1 MDPARLIAA
10 VCSPAGRYAVVE
22 VHERLGSTN
31 SRAVSIA
38 QPYAVV
44 VAEAQTAGRGRLDRT
59 WESPTGL
66 GLTFSALLPAPTSAP
81 GWVPLVAGLAV
92 AEAITAVTGLRPA
105 LKWPNDVLI
114 GQPQPA
120 VDGPPVAPV
129 PPVPPVAPVAPL
141 GKVCGILCEYL
152 PLAHPL
158 VVVGIGLN
166 VHQQRPDLPVPTA
179 TSLALACGG
188 RGAVTGQEIDRETVL
203 VEVLDRLAQ
212 RVAQLGLPPP
222 EREATYT
229 AYRQQCATLGS
240 LVTVTLPDGSA
251 VTGTAVA
258 VDADGALLVDNG
270 WQVHTLRAGDV
281 THVRPARDPI

>member
-1 MDPARLIAA
+1 MDSARLTAA
-10 VCSPAGRYAVVE
+10 VCSPAGRFALVE

-31 SRAVSIA
+31 SRAAAIA

-44 VAEAQTAGRGRLDRT
+44 VAEVQTAGRGRLDRS
-59 WESPTGL
+59 WDSPAGL
-66 GLTFSALLPAPTSAP
+66 GVTFSVVLPAPTSAP

-92 AEAITAVTGLRPA
+92 AEAITTVTGLRPA

-120 VDGPPVAPV
+120 IDGSAPV
-129 PPVPPVAPVAPL
+129 

-166 VHQQRPDLPVPTA
+166 VHQQRADLPVPTA
-179 TSLALACGG
+179 TSLALACAG
-188 RGAVTGQEIDRETVL
+188 RGAMAGQELDRETVL
-203 VEVLDRLAQ
+203 VEVLDRLAH
-212 RVAQLGLPPP
+212 RVAQLGLPAS

-229 AYRQQCATLGS
+229 AYRQHCATLGS
-240 LVTVTLPDGSA
+240 LVTVTLPHRSA
-251 VTGTAVA
+251 VTGTALD
-258 VDADGALLVDNG
+258 VDVDGALLVADG
-270 WQVHTLRAGDV
+270 RQVHTLQAGDV
-281 THVRPARDPI
+281 THVRPPRHPV